1 MLNPAQGDKEPFIEV
16 DYAAKVVFTPKRNGK
31 SSPDLRTAWLQSQG
45 LWKDHP
51 VFRGMPVDDV
61 IAWLRG
67 EDSDV

>member
-1 MLNPAQGDKEPFIEV
+1 MLNPAQGDKEPFIAV
-16 DYAAKVVFTPKRNGK
+16 DYAAKVVFTLKRNGK

-45 LWKDHP
+45 LRKDHP